1 MVVPTCRDSV
11 PCQRHK
17 ALQKYIAK
25 RLLLA
30 IPAILGVSIVIFTMM
45 RVIPG
50 DPLGSYFNI
59 EDIYRLSEEE
69 KALIMHDLGLD
80 RPYVLQY
87 ADWMKNLLTG
97 SLGDSLFRKDDIL
110 AVIGRRL
117 PISAEIGVLSVL
129 LAWVM
134 GLPVGILSALR
145 PQSASDAAA
154 SSFTVLF
161 LAIPNFWFGMVIV
174 LASISW
180 FGYKSP
186 IVSVQL
192 WDDPW
197 RNFQIIAGPTVVL
210 GTGLAAVIARLA
222 RSSLMEILRDDYVRT
237 ARAKGLRERLIM
249 VRHTLPNALLPV
261 LTVTGLML
269 ATVIGGSVA
278 VEQAFT
284 APGLGK
290 TLVAAMTDRD
300 FNIVQN
306 IVLIYCLI
314 FVVMN
319 LIVDILYGY
328 LDPRIRFAE

>member
-1 MVVPTCRDSV
+1 LKD
-11 PCQRHK
+11 
-17 ALQKYIAK
+17 
-25 RLLLA
+25 
-30 IPAILGVSIVIFTMM
+30 IF
-45 RVIPG
+45 
-50 DPLGSYFNI
+50 
-59 EDIYRLSEEE
+59 
-69 KALIMHDLGLD
+69 
-80 RPYVLQY
+80 
-87 ADWMKNLLTG
+87 TG

-110 AVIGRRL
+110 QVIGRRL

-319 LIVDILYGY
+319 LVVDILYGY